1 MTTIAD
7 VATAVTAAIGLSK
20 ELIGVDKALHEAEFK
35 LKIAELTVALANAKI
50 GLAEIENQ
58 LRQKD
63 GEIARLSAFSMD
75 LAGKV
80 VKNGFYMDTFEDGSP
95 KGDPYCPYCIERKE
109 GLFRVRHVNKP
120 GRPSMCPHCEMEYSN
135 APHYLYERQP
145 R

>member
-50 GLAEIENQ
+50 GLTEIEDQ

-63 GEIARLSAFSMD
+63 KQIERLSAFD
-75 LAGKV
+75 LELAGKAM
-80 VKNGFYMDTFEDGSP
+80 KNGFYMDTFEDGGP

-109 GLFRVRHVNKP
+109 GLFRVRHTGKP
-120 GRPSMCPHCEMEYSN
+120 GRISMCPHCEMEYSN
-135 APHYLYERQP
+135 APHYLYEKQSR
-145 R
+145 